1 MSATHGRGAARG
13 IAAGERGEE
22 KRMAQRWE
30 RGECVA
36 CGGREEHARLAV
48 EERNVRAA
56 AAGGREER
64 CTYGVT
70 VGVESAHGVWQEK
83 GVERGRRSGEG
94 DNNMRRPTGERRGA
108 WVVRHSGGERR
119 GLRSVGGATTRERAP
134 RGSSA
139 SLRYP
144 SLRK

>member
-1 MSATHGRGAARG
+1 MERTSSAAEMSATHGRGAARG

-30 RGECVA
+30 RGECMA
-36 CGGREEHARLAV
+36 CGGREERARLAV

-70 VGVESAHGVWQEK
+70 VG
-83 GVERGRRSGEG
+83 
-94 DNNMRRPTGERRGA
+94 
-108 WVVRHSGGERR
+108 
-119 GLRSVGGATTRERAP
+119 
-134 RGSSA
+134 
-139 SLRYP
+139 
-144 SLRK
+144 